1 MTNFMV
7 LDLETSISTGP
18 HGPAAKDPNND
29 FYTVIAGN
37 TPNNV
42 QVMHQ
47 RGGYNRQLPV
57 GAVILMQ
64 EADVIVGHNLAFD
77 LSYVLKT
84 KTFQSFLT
92 RGGQMWDTQI
102 AEYLMSGQRHSFSS
116 LAELQMIYLGKKIKE
131 SRIGLLFKAGIG
143 ADKILAAQDRCKR
156 VFALYEKYALSDG
169 VTSLQ
174 IFTKQHAKAKA
185 LGMLDVIKVYN
196 NYMLCLLIVQNT
208 GIPVNI
214 VSCEKTLRDFK
225 LKAIDYLAQ
234 ATEIV
239 KPMWDE
245 RLGNFNVNSPK
256 DKSAILFGG
265 TYIIKVKEEDG
276 NFKNGNRKFKTVPH
290 EIKIKGFGVPT
301 YITTEGAKKGQYAT
315 GADIV
320 EKIYHQSK
328 NKTLIR
334 YCELQRLS
342 MTYNKMCSTYL
353 EPFLQLSIDGLLY
366 PNYNNTMTITS
377 RLSSSKPNLQNVPSK
392 GEMLLPIQGQLV
404 APEGWVCVSADYSQ
418 LEIYVSAYLAND
430 PNLTHDLLNGVDFHV
445 KRLSYAEDMSYNDV
459 YELCKIKKLPE
470 WDAKRTKAK
479 TISYQKAYGA
489 SPQSLAITTG
499 LSQELIKK
507 IFEKEDIE
515 YPQVALFNKS
525 VMDQV
530 IGSKTPSL
538 AINIPAAKKRGGK
551 DSKQFIAGMELLPI
565 LDNEGNTRFDRAEYR
580 NVGYYRAITGKR
592 YSFEEVGRDG
602 RNGITRGFSTTQTK
616 NYHIQGTASDV
627 QATSS
632 AAILPLIIKHPDKI
646 KMVNEIHDS
655 KWFLIKREYFA
666 QMIPIIR
673 ELMENVPKNFE
684 NQLKVRMPFRIPV
697 DFKIGLNFAEMM
709 PLTEWKHPLDS
720 LECNNSI
727 KYNEQNEGYSNDN

>member
-1 MTNFMV
+1 MSNFMV
-7 LDLETSISTGP
+7 LDLETSCGTSV

-29 FYTVIAGN
+29 FFTVIAGT
-37 TPNNV
+37 TPENV
-42 QVMHQ
+42 QVVHEI
-47 RGGYNRQLPV
+47 GGYLRQLPALTV
-57 GAVILMQ
+57 KIMDQ
-64 EADVIVGHNLAFD
+64 ADVIVGHNLAFD

-116 LAELQMIYLGKKIKE
+116 LAELQLIYLGKKIKE
-131 SRIGLLFKAGIG
+131 SRIGSLFKSGIG
-143 ADKILAAQDRCKR
+143 ADKILAARDRCKR

-169 VTSLQ
+169 VTTLQ
-174 IFTKQHAKAKA
+174 VFAKQHAKAKS
-185 LGMLDVIKVYN
+185 LGMLDVIKTYN

-214 VSCEKTLRDFK
+214 VQCEKTLREFK
-225 LKAIDYLAQ
+225 LKAIDYLRS
-234 ATEIV
+234 ATDLI
-239 KPMWDE
+239 KPMWNNE
-245 RLGNFNVNSPK
+245 LGDFNVNSPK

-265 TYIIKVKEEDG
+265 TYIIKRRVEDG
-276 NFKNGNRKFKTVPH
+276 LYKNGNPKFKSVDE
-290 EIKIKGFGVPT
+290 EINIKGFGVPT
-301 YITTEGAKKGQYAT
+301 YLTTEGAKKGQYAT

-320 EKIYHQSK
+320 EKIYAKSK
-328 NKTLIR
+328 NPQLIE
-334 YCELQRLS
+334 YCKLQRLS
-342 MTYNKMCSTYL
+342 MSYNKMCSTYL
-353 EPFLQLSIDGLLY
+353 EPFLTLSIDGLLY

-418 LEIYVSAYLAND
+418 LEIYISAYLAND
-430 PNLTHDLLNGVDFHV
+430 PQLTADLLSGVDFHV
-445 KRLSYAEDMSYNDV
+445 KRLSYAEDMPYSDV
-459 YELCKIKKLPE
+459 YKLCKVDKNPIWE
-470 WDAKRTKAK
+470 SKRTSAK

-489 SPQSLAITTG
+489 SPKSLSITTG
-499 LSQELIKK
+499 IDEQIIKR
-507 IFEKEDIE
+507 IFEKEDLE

-530 IGSKTPSL
+530 NGSKTPSL
-538 AINIPAAKKRGGK
+538 AINIPSAKKRGGK
-551 DSKQFIAGMELLPI
+551 DSKQFVAGMELLPI
-565 LDNEGNTRFDRAEYR
+565 LDSEGNTRFDRNEYR
-580 NVGYYRAITGKR
+580 SVGYYKAITGKR
-592 YSFEEVGRDG
+592 YSFEEVGRDS

-632 AAILPLIIKHPDKI
+632 AAILPLILKHPDKI

-655 KWFLIKREYFA
+655 KWFLVKEKYLP
-666 QMIPIIR
+666 QMLPIIR
-673 ELMENVPKNFE
+673 ELMENVPKNFD

-697 DFKIGLNFAEMM
+697 DFKIGPNFAE
-709 PLTEWKHPLDS
+709 LTEYKHPLGS
-720 LECNNSI
+720 LECSNSV
-727 KYNEQNEGYSNDN
+727 KYNSHNEENTHGN